1 MKKKRAPH
9 PTRIFTEPEQM
20 YSKFDEYKESV
31 KKQEQEWQRIQYV
44 GKDGQRVSDG
54 VKVPLTLEGFKRF
67 CWDTNVGSVEQ
78 YFFNKDGLYD
88 DFVGI
93 CARIRNEI
101 RENQIVGGMNGFFN
115 PSITQ
120 RLNGLADK
128 NETKI
133 IEEPRIFNID

>member
-1 MKKKRAPH
+1 
-9 PTRIFTEPEQM
+9 M